1 MSFYSEVEDRTG
13 ELVELMDHIKDEQD
27 KKLQAVNPRE
37 FVHNRNTDFDKLR
50 KRVNYLSNKKNAAVG
65 GNSSLGKKP
74 HSSVGKQ
81 RKAGGD

>member
-13 ELVELMDHIKDEQD
+13 ELVELMDHLKDEQD
-27 KKLQAVNPRE
+27 QKLQAVNPRE

-65 GNSSLGKKP
+65 GG
-74 HSSVGKQ
+74 
-81 RKAGGD
+81 